1 MGGEER
7 RGASRAR
14 AAAGTAEEGK
24 KCRSQEGT
32 LRGDEGEMGEA
43 AEGGQVEAVEFSILT
58 GRNALLG
65 CCAFLIWGNGRDD
78 LLRGLRWKPD
88 DNTITRLAPL
98 MIEPTAIV
106 LARGF
111 LCSSSSA
118 FLLRTPTLP

>member
-43 AEGGQVEAVEFSILT
+43 EEGGQVESMKCSILI
-58 GRNALLG
+58 GRNALLE
-65 CCAFLIWGNGRDD
+65 CCAFGFGAAE
-78 LLRGLRWKPD
+78 RGEQNLTVK
-88 DNTITRLAPL
+88 RLEQ
-98 MIEPTAIV
+98 I
-106 LARGF
+106 LAG
-111 LCSSSSA
+111 
-118 FLLRTPTLP
+118 